1 MSETKNEKNIVAII
15 TMFFIFAMISFVTN
29 MAAPFGNIWGMTYN
43 WAGMAGNLM
52 NFTAYLV
59 MGIPAGNMLIKYG
72 YKKTALIALIVGA
85 VGLGIQLLSGVVN
98 NIYVYLLGALICGFC
113 VCMLN
118 TVVNP
123 MLNLLGGGGNTG
135 NQLVQAGGTLNSLS
149 ATATPVLT
157 GFLVGTLTKDSFPDV
172 APLIITGI
180 VIFLAAFCII
190 SFIKIKEPQGDLK
203 NVTYERSPLAFRH
216 CLLGIIAIFF
226 YVGIEIATPG
236 MMNQWIS
243 REGGFEGAA
252 AVAGSLAGIYWF
264 LMLCGRL
271 TSTIISGKVSTRTQM
286 ITVSTVGIILIVAAI
301 FTGDVTTTLNIDL
314 GIIKIENATVPLS
327 CVFIFLCGLC
337 TSIMWGGIFYLSTEG
352 LGKYTAKA
360 SGIFMVMVFGGGM
373 MPFFQDLVLVQQ
385 LGISYLNSYWL
396 IVAMLA
402 YILFYSIWG
411 CKNVNKDI
419 KVD

>member
-236 MMNQWIS
+236 MMNQRIS

-337 TSIMWGGIFYLSTEG
+337 TSIMWGGIFNLSTEG

>member
-337 TSIMWGGIFYLSTEG
+337 TSIMWGGIFNLSTEG

-411 CKNVNKDI
+411 CKNVKKEI